1 MPAPMPLV
9 DAPFVAGLFV
19 ISLFA
24 GTVGALLGLGGGVV
38 IVPALTLVLGVD
50 IRLAVGASIVS
61 VIATSSG
68 AAAIYVRDRITNLRL
83 AMLLEIMTTLGA
95 LTGALLAG
103 RMNERFLFDLFAV
116 CLFWSAWVMFR
127 HRGEDIPQG
136 VVEHPWAAKLHLS
149 SSYPDKS
156 LGREIHYVVAGVPAG
171 LGMMYVAGVVSGLLG
186 IGSGALKVPAMDR
199 TMRLPMKVSS
209 ATSNFM
215 IGVTAAGSAWIY
227 FARGEI
233 APLIA
238 APVALGVL
246 CGSAIGTRLLM
257 RMRGSSIRRWFIL
270 ILLVIAIQ
278 MGPRGAG
285 IRIR

>member
-1 MPAPMPLV
+1 MTV
-9 DAPFVAGLFV
+9 VEAPFVLELFA
-19 ISLFA
+19 ISVVA

-38 IVPALTLVLGVD
+38 IVPALTIFLGVD

-68 AAAIYVRDRITNLRL
+68 AAATYVRDRITNLRV

-103 RMNERFLFDLFAV
+103 MMNERFLFDLFAII
-116 CLFWSAWVMFR
+116 LLYSAWVMFR
-127 HRGEDIPQG
+127 HRGEDVPQD
-136 VVEHPWAAKLHLS
+136 VVEHPWAKKLKLA
-149 SSYPDKS
+149 SSYPDPA
-156 LGREIHYVVAGVPAG
+156 LGREISYVVAGVPAG
-171 LGMMYVAGVVSGLLG
+171 LAMMYIAGVVSGLLG

-199 TMRLPMKVSS
+199 AMRLPMKVSS

-233 APLIA
+233 PPLIA

-246 CGSAIGTRLLM
+246 GGSAIGTRLLM
-257 RMRGSSIRRWFIL
+257 RMRGSAIRRWFVL

-278 MGPRGAG
+278 MGLRGAG
-285 IRIR
+285 IRVR